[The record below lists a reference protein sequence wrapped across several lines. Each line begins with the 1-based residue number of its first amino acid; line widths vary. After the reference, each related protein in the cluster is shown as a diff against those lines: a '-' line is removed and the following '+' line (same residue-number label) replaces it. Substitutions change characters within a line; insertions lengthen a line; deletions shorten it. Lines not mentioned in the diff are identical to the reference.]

1 MTYSESVLDYCDHQG
16 NLTIGDAS
24 RLLADH
30 GFTFA
35 DIYEDSHDVS
45 QVALDERNGEALLAW
60 LGY

>member
-16 NLTIGDAS
+16 NLTIRDAS